1 MQLDLRP
8 AWRNYWASLGFA
20 GIFLMGFIG
29 SPAGES
35 GTDWQLFWLAAIL
48 IGLAAL
54 RRYAARYTV
63 SGDKIQAHQ
72 GIISRTQ
79 KSVRTGHL
87 RNVNLRQSVVQRALN
102 VGDVEFSTSGG
113 GGIEVVFRG
122 IIDPV
127 SLRDRFDEL
136 VE

>member
-1 MQLDLRP
+1 MELDLRP
-8 AWRNYWASLGFA
+8 AWRNYWASIGIAGFLL
-20 GIFLMGFIG
+20 IGFIG
-29 SPAGES
+29 SPASEA
-35 GTDWQLFWLAAIL
+35 GTHWPSFWIAAAL
-48 IGLAAL
+48 IGLVAL

-87 RNVNLRQSVVQRALN
+87 RNVNLRQSMVQRALN

-127 SLRDRFDEL
+127 SLRDRFDQL
-136 VE
+136 AD